1 MADLHFNSTKFMGYT
16 ENNKFKS
23 AYHVICDLID
33 IVSKNGVMLLNVGPK
48 PDGTI
53 TDEETAVL
61 NEIGDWLKTNGE
73 GIYDTVPWKT
83 SAKEKSIQRTGPLR
97 IIRQKS
103 IPKRIFVYI

>member
-1 MADLHFNSTKFMGYT
+1 
-16 ENNKFKS
+16 
-23 AYHVICDLID
+23 
-33 IVSKNGVMLLNVGPK
+33 MLLNVGPK

-83 SAKEKSIQRTGPLR
+83 FGEGKVNTKDGSFKDNKT
-97 IIRQKS
+97 KS
-103 IPKRIFVYI
+103 IPKRIFVLHIRTERFTFSK